1 MVVHLI
7 RHTAPDIEKGVCYG
21 QSDVPL
27 VKPFE
32 GAFLHLHQQLAPV
45 DIIYSSPLSRCKIL
59 ADYLGRERGIP
70 VVEDA
75 RLMELNFGDWELK
88 RWDDIDQAALL
99 PWMDNYETI
108 RCPRGESY
116 NDLVERIYTF
126 ADDIRK
132 TGYSQVAVVTH
143 GGVVRAFSVVLNNV
157 LLKDSMN
164 LDVKYGGIYSHR
176 V

>member
-1 MVVHLI
+1 
-7 RHTAPDIEKGVCYG
+7 
-21 QSDVPL
+21 
-27 VKPFE
+27 
-32 GAFLHLHQQLAPV
+32 
-45 DIIYSSPLSRCKIL
+45 
-59 ADYLGRERGIP
+59 
-70 VVEDA
+70 
-75 RLMELNFGDWELK
+75 MELNFGDWELK
-88 RWDDIDQAALL
+88 RWDDIDLAALL